1 MPESTTFNTTAG
13 QTIARKLLMAFL
25 NTGTSSAPVWS
36 IVGKRVEDSS
46 QEYDWNK
53 ETTQDILGNTFTTMS
68 APTITQTF
76 DPCNLDAGET
86 ALTKLWQLAIKD
98 QDVAALAEQDMMIV
112 HCYAGT
118 KDTAMFAERYSG
130 CAIEVKSLG
139 GDKTVDMP
147 FDVTTAARAR
157 SAQRPSPT
165 AWPRSRRRRHKGGD
179 GVSNN
184 ISFET
189 GLKAFTING
198 DANRKI
204 YFDPN
209 DIGIID
215 RLEAA
220 AMAIKAK
227 ADEMG
232 TQESD
237 TDARTTI
244 RELDAYAREQVDAAF
259 PSPVCDTVFGKAYC
273 VSLTPS
279 GSLQIIS
286 FLEAVSRQ
294 IRREMD
300 AATAAAQ
307 KRQAKYLDKYSG
319 GQRRKKRRS

>member
-118 KDTAMFAERYSG
+118 KGTAMFAERYSG

-147 FDVTTAARAR
+147 FDVTYGGTRTVGTAAIA
-157 SAQRPSPT
+157 
-165 AWPRSRRRRHKGGD
+165 D
-179 GVSNN
+179 GVA
-184 ISFET
+184 T
-189 GLKAFTING
+189 CTK
-198 DANRKI
+198 
-204 YFDPN
+204 
-209 DIGIID
+209 
-215 RLEAA
+215 
-220 AMAIKAK
+220 
-227 ADEMG
+227 
-232 TQESD
+232 
-237 TDARTTI
+237 
-244 RELDAYAREQVDAAF
+244 
-259 PSPVCDTVFGKAYC
+259 
-273 VSLTPS
+273 
-279 GSLQIIS
+279 
-286 FLEAVSRQ
+286 
-294 IRREMD
+294 
-300 AATAAAQ
+300 ATA
-307 KRQAKYLDKYSG
+307 
-319 GQRRKKRRS
+319 